1 MTHEMLNGRRYQ
13 ASTLTVARHGYT
25 CRQTTTLGHDG
36 DGRLSSHVRLAAQ
49 HVDADGATRKGCGVD
64 TTDYPTFAAHMREA
78 HGVKAKPVSRTFGAP
93 PSTGCS
99 RFAPVRLSQL
109 EREWLGV
116 DITWT
121 WDTEA
126 APTFTGQVWALAP
139 TGRGVPGQVWIA
151 GDDGEFYC
159 EPVAWLTRVEP
170 ASVDVELPIAS

>member
-93 PSTGCS
+93 PSAGGS
-99 RFAPVRLSQL
+99 GFKPVRRSQL
-109 EREWLGV
+109 EREWVGV
-116 DITWT
+116 DVTLDWGRR
-121 WDTEA
+121 
-126 APTFTGQVWALAP
+126 GQVWALAD
-139 TGRGVPGQVWIA
+139 GQRAVWIA
-151 GDDGEFYC
+151 CDDGTYWVSGVDF
-159 EPVAWLTRVEP
+159 LTRVELV
-170 ASVDVELPIAS
+170 SVELELPLAS